1 MTVAE
6 DFSPPHYYFMGT

>member
-6 DFSPPHYYFMGT
+6 DFSPPHYYFMAI